1 MKFEQKKRN
10 QIEFDELNIKSH
22 LNTSLEADG
31 ISVSEDLINR
41 TLDAIRM
48 EKTKNV
54 DFSNKEVKEKKSNPL
69 LGYTRILITVAAAV
83 IVLVL
88 GINRLFA
95 PLGKKMDKMSADNAE
110 YKSFEISDAS
120 MDELQVPNR
129 VPTSAG
135 GYLASEID
143 DLKTA
148 KSELDNSIGESLD
161 IDEEQKEAGDIYGA
175 SDKMVSLGVINE
187 IPFTDITLINPLD
200 VKSIT
205 ISSYTSGQSKT
216 ITEVAQLDRFYSV
229 MENHSF
235 WHGTSEDDVNK
246 YIIKIIG
253 EDTDSQMI
261 ISTSS
266 VRVDYTNNDISS
278 QSIYLAVN
286 QGQLLE
292 DIEKLLAE

>member
-229 MENHSF
+229 MENHYF

-246 YIIKIIG
+246 YIVKIIG